1 MVFIYRKQQ
10 SDRQSSD
17 YKTHTN
23 RLESE
28 SERNKKVSI
37 F

>member
-17 YKTHTN
+17 DKTHTN
-23 RLESE
+23 RLKSE

>member
-10 SDRQSSD
+10 LDRQSSD
-17 YKTHTN
+17 YKTHTS